1 MLTTLVPVKNRVYTL
16 VCHFH
21 FKARFIII
29 VMLLRKTLIPVLVEN
44 TGVATIL

>member
-1 MLTTLVPVKNRVYTL
+1 MLTTLVLVKYRVYTL

-29 VMLLRKTLIPVLVEN
+29 VMLLRKTIIPVLAKN